1 MRFHV
6 LTLFPQMIEQ
16 GLSESIT
23 GRALKQNII
32 SLNTVNIRD
41 FAHNKHN
48 KVDDYTYGGGAGMLM
63 QAEPV
68 YQAVRSVMSQI
79 NKCNQVHSGDN
90 SEKNIADE
98 NVLYENTSYKNTAEE
113 IKNHN
118 ARLIYVTPQGRVF
131 NQQMA
136 AEFAKCD
143 DLIFLCGHYEGID
156 ERVLEETVT
165 DYVSIGDYVLTGGEL
180 PSMVMIDAISRLV
193 PGVLHNDISAET
205 ESFHGNLLEYPQY
218 SRPVEWHDKKVP
230 DVLMSG
236 NQKKID
242 AWRLE
247 KSIERTKERRP
258 DLYAGFKRL
267 DKCREFLMK
276 NKLLHIDMIELIN
289 RGCAEI
295 LFEADGEYLLRDMVS
310 KVCFHT
316 RPDEGGSK
324 LIDLAPEDDTKS
336 VDKYSSQHIPKTVTD
351 QITNGIVL
359 HQQRYVE
366 LFTANGFNETVE
378 CRQAVYT
385 NKEKLSVSGL
395 YRPDGRPMPNG
406 LIIRKLDAHDIQEA
420 APMYPGFDN
429 PDYIVDR
436 IEAGAVYGAFFGD
449 NTANDT
455 INTLAGIIGIHEEGS
470 IGMLYV
476 KPQYRHQKLATAL
489 ETYAFN
495 RALENGWIPYGQII
509 VGNEASMRLQESM
522 GLHFSKSSVYW
533 MTKNNA

>member
-68 YQAVRSVMSQI
+68 YQAVRSVVSQI

-98 NVLYENTSYKNTAEE
+98 NILYENTSYKNTAEE

-118 ARLIYVTPQGRVF
+118 ARLIYVTPQGSVF

-230 DVLMSG
+230 EVLMSG

-247 KSIERTKERRP
+247 KSVERTKERRP

-316 RPDEGGSK
+316 RPDEGESK
-324 LIDLAPEDDTKS
+324 LIDLVQEDATKP
-336 VDKYSSQHIPKTVTD
+336 VDKYSSQHIPENVTD
-351 QITNGIVL
+351 QIVNGIVL

-378 CRQAVYT
+378 CMQAVYT

-406 LIIRKLDAHDIQEA
+406 LIIRKLDAADIQEA

-436 IEAGAVYGAFFGD
+436 IEAGTVYGAFLSD
-449 NTANDT
+449 NTADDT

-476 KPQYRHQKLATAL
+476 KLQYRHQKLATAL

-495 RALENGWIPYGQII
+495 RHWRTDGYH
-509 VGNEASMRLQESM
+509 MDR
-522 GLHFSKSSVYW
+522 
-533 MTKNNA
+533 

>member
-68 YQAVRSVMSQI
+68 YQAVSSVVSQI
-79 NKCNQVHSGDN
+79 NKCNKS
-90 SEKNIADE
+90 
-98 NVLYENTSYKNTAEE
+98 TAEE

-247 KSIERTKERRP
+247 KSIERTKKRRP
-258 DLYAGFKRL
+258 DLYAEFKRL
-267 DKCREFLMK
+267 DNCREFLMK

-289 RGCAEI
+289 RGYAEI
-295 LFEADGEYLLRDMVS
+295 IFEADGEYLLRDMVS

-316 RPDEGGSK
+316 RPDEGESK
-324 LIDLAPEDDTKS
+324 LVDMAVEGTTGL
-336 VDKYSSQHIPKTVTD
+336 VDKHSSQHIPATITE

-359 HQQRYVE
+359 HQQRYVG
-366 LFTANGFNETVE
+366 LFEENGFKETVE

-395 YRPDGRPMPNG
+395 YRPDGKPMPNG
-406 LIIRKLDAHDIQEA
+406 LVIRKLDALDIQEA
-420 APMYPGFDN
+420 APMYPGFDD

-436 IEAGAVYGAFFGD
+436 IDAGAVYGAFLCD
-449 NTANDT
+449 NT

-476 KPQYRHQKLATAL
+476 KPHYRHHRLSKDL

-509 VGNEASMRLQESM
+509 VGNEPSMRLQERM
-522 GLHFSKSSVYW
+522 GMHFSKSSVYW
-533 MTKNNA
+533 MTKK